1 MIRRLAVAALTA
13 LGMATLG
20 LALIGA
26 SAGPAGAAFLPPLFG
41 DHRPPPDLVFTY
53 DGWRV
58 DASQAARAQKP
69 AKTVKAIK
77 AQIDL
82 VEHVGLSPKIL
93 SFMRGVPITAI
104 PGSAPEPGL
113 YTRGRG
119 LLIHVK
125 NLDEKRPVVLRQL
138 LYAYQ
143 DQVLPGGFANPDVAR
158 FRREA
163 AGKHVWPNTA
173 TMLRDDP
180 DYFAMTASAYL
191 YGAITR
197 EPYTRADLCKSQ
209 PDECVWLAGL
219 FDGGRLRR

>member
-1 MIRRLAVAALTA
+1 MALAA
-13 LGMATLG
+13 LG

-26 SAGPAGAAFLPPLFG
+26 VARPASAGFLPPLFG
-41 DHRPPPDLVFTY
+41 DHRPSPNLVFTY
-53 DGWRV
+53 HGWRV
-58 DASQAARAQKP
+58 NASPAARAQKP

-77 AQIDL
+77 AQIDI
-82 VEHVGLSPKIL
+82 VEHVGLPPKAL
-93 SFMRGVPITAI
+93 DFMRGVPITAVA
-104 PGSAPEPGL
+104 GSSPEPGL
-113 YTRGRG
+113 YARGRG
-119 LLIHVK
+119 VLIHAR
-125 NLDEKRPVVLRQL
+125 NLDDKRPIVLRQM

-173 TMLRDDP
+173 TMLKDDP

-197 EPYTRADLCKSQ
+197 EPYTRADLCRSQ
-209 PDECVWLAGL
+209 PDACIWLAGL
-219 FDGGRLRR
+219 FDGGKVRR